1 LDSVGAEAPDA
12 VLVALSDE
20 GNGVAALQKLRASRP
35 YTGLPVFVIAGDDLD
50 ERTRLQLAELFA
62 VVVPPDDPVS
72 ALEELLGVLFPIEE
86 PTPP

>member
-1 LDSVGAEAPDA
+1 
-12 VLVALSDE
+12 
-20 GNGVAALQKLRASRP
+20 
-35 YTGLPVFVIAGDDLD
+35 VIAGDDLD